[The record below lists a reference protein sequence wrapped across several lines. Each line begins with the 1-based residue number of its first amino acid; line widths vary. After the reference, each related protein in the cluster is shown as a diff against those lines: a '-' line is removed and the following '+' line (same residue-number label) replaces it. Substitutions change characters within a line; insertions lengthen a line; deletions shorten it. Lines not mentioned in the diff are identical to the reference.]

1 MATIALYANKIS
13 CMPDAITNIK
23 KKVVNFSSRLSDLKT
38 KTLQIN
44 ESVCNLSDVINTIQA
59 STQTQEEKINSV
71 EAVQAGIEQ
80 FVNDAACIDGNAA
93 DLIRQ
98 QKNDF
103 YEKYA
108 HLKPKCEK
116 SGWEKICDKV
126 KKAGEWCR
134 EHWGMIVTV
143 LAVIAIAVIAVVTFG
158 VAVAAVAAIAG
169 IISLVL
175 CIADTIC
182 VIATGGKDLSDIF
195 REKGWNVLADIFE
208 GLQIGCDIVSI
219 LLPAGAAIKA
229 MSKIGVKN
237 FAKLSLKALKT
248 AWRETVDAL
257 WKNGFKKSF
266 KDGLKNFGKIFVKT
280 FIFDIDDFTKVKDG
294 QRVWNL
300 MADQL
305 NMIPPNKNWIIDD
318 GELIPSPFEIPG
330 SQNPNK
336 LTTAELMGQDML
348 EVFPDTIPY
357 NKGNADL
364 TGFAVAEAP
373 NSMRKFNIDKY
384 LDGSSSM
391 KKLSNEL
398 RKMNMKNA
406 DNWLWDHMGKTT
418 KDFERLF
425 GLKMTWHEDIMM
437 KKCFLV
443 PTVIHA
449 NVGHVGSVSNFKF
462 IFKNVPDIS
471 ALVGNKIIQF
481 IPRFAIGYYCFGG

>member
-1 MATIALYANKIS
+1 MATIALYANKIN

-23 KKVVNFSSRLSDLKT
+23 KTVVNFSFRLSDLKM

-44 ESVCNLSDVINTIQA
+44 ESICNLSDVINTIQA
-59 STQTQEEKINSV
+59 STQTQEEKIESV
-71 EAVQAGIEQ
+71 DTVQAGIEQ
-80 FVNDAACIDGNAA
+80 FVNDAAYIDGNAA

-248 AWRETVDAL
+248 AIRETVDAL

-266 KDGLKNFGKIFVKT
+266 MDGLKNFRKIFVKT

-300 MADQL
+300 MADQFD
-305 NMIPPNKNWIIDD
+305 MRSPNKNWIIGD
-318 GELIPSPFEIPG
+318 GKLIPSPVEIPG
-330 SQNPNK
+330 KQNPNK
-336 LTTAELMGQDML
+336 LTTAELMGQNKPDM
-348 EVFPDTIPY
+348 FPDTIPY
-357 NKGNADL
+357 NNRYADL
-364 TGFAVAEAP
+364 SKFSVAEAP
-373 NSMRKFNIDKY
+373 NSMRKFNIDEY
-384 LDGSSSM
+384 LDGSNRNEF
-391 KKLSNEL
+391 KRKLRDWNTE
-398 RKMNMKNA
+398 NA
-406 DNWLWDHMGKTT
+406 DKWILDHIGKT
-418 KDFERLF
+418 KEDFEKLF
-425 GLKMTWHEDIMM
+425 GLKMTWHEDVKM

-443 PTVIHA
+443 PMFIHG
-449 NVGHVGSVSNFKF
+449 NLGHAGAVSKFVF
-462 IFKNVPDIS
+462 IFDRVPEMS
-471 ALVGNKIIQF
+471 ALVGNKILQF
-481 IPRFAIGYYCFGG
+481 IPRFKLGY